1 MKTNENAAPK
11 TSCCKRSIRANNCWN
26 NTAAHI
32 FQLKLIHFFHKKL
45 LT

>member
-11 TSCCKRSIRANNCWN
+11 TSCCKRSIRANNCRN
-26 NTAAHI
+26 NTATHI
-32 FQLKLIHFFHKKL
+32 FQFKLIQFFHNNL